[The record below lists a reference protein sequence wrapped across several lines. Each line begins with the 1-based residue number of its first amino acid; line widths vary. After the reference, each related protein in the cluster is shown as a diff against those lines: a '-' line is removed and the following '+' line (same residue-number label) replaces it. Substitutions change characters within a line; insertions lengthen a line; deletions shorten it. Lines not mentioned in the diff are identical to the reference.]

1 MSEVTFSRS
10 LSIYIIKKI
19 TYILAVDIGRRAD
32 MAVHTGELSRL
43 PDALVNNGWVKEWNI
58 SNQSNGVKDSSI
70 VGEKMASKKD
80 KVLDRVELNGEM
92 PIDPQFDQNIGY
104 ELDSPL
110 VAGGRQDFVKFTDD
124 NVSKKAQE
132 LASLMTEEYPPG
144 VEFSIDGL
152 SMESLAKLL
161 GGIGKEIDSAF
172 AAGELTEQEYA
183 DLNKGLDA
191 YTKFM
196 TEKDEKKKAAFSV
209 MKQTAMATD
218 AMIRRGASKK
228 EMSDY
233 AKNVREKWQEKI
245 SEYLKEN
252 SHDRTLLNEMIATIR
267 AQKVTTF
274 QVTA

>member
-1 MSEVTFSRS
+1 
-10 LSIYIIKKI
+10 
-19 TYILAVDIGRRAD
+19 
-32 MAVHTGELSRL
+32 MAVITGDLSRFS
-43 PDALVNNGWVKEWNI
+43 DALVNNGWVKELNV
-58 SNQSNGVKDSSI
+58 SNQGNGLKDISI
-70 VGEKMASKKD
+70 VEAETASAKD
-80 KVLDRVELNGEM
+80 KVLDYIELSGEA
-92 PIDPQFDQNIGY
+92 PLDPQFGQNIGY

-132 LASLMTEEYPPG
+132 LASLMMEEYPPG

-161 GGIGKEIDSAF
+161 GGIGEKIDSAF

-191 YTKFM
+191 YTEFM

-218 AMIRRGASKK
+218 AMIRRGASEK

-233 AKNVREKWQEKI
+233 AKLVREKWQDKI
-245 SEYLKEN
+245 NEYLKEN
-252 SHDRTLLNEMIATIR
+252 SHDRTILSEMITSIR
-267 AQKVTTF
+267 ARRA
-274 QVTA
+274 TAFYGRA